1 MNACLLHH
9 AYHALE
15 FDCWAYRLAWMNE
28 RHRVPD
34 EWREEFYQQAVES
47 AILGDVWKVGHLEW
61 SN

>member
-1 MNACLLHH
+1 
-9 AYHALE
+9 
-15 FDCWAYRLAWMNE
+15 MNE